1 MTSAAPLF
9 PHTQDQLKE
18 IAAGIL
24 RCAAQG
30 GASSAAV
37 EISEGS
43 GFSVTVR
50 RGALETIE
58 RHRDQAAG
66 VTIWIGTRR
75 GDASTND
82 LSPDMRLK
90 MPAPD
95 WRTLIVWKARRPRST
110 CFIPGVSIQKRR
122 LNWRAAPNRPRSM
135 QARGFAIRKAQPSA
149 HSTASLY
156 SRPVT
161 VFWPVIHIRAIAF
174 HALRLRSTASIC

>member
-82 LSPDMRLK
+82 LSPD
-90 MPAPD
+90 
-95 WRTLIVWKARRPRST
+95 
-110 CFIPGVSIQKRR
+110 SIQSTVADAIDFARH
-122 LNWRAAPNRPRSM
+122 AAEDACAELAAFDAG
-135 QARGFAIRKAQPSA
+135 ARIRNSEGATVCAQHGQFVLATSHGFLAGYP
-149 HSTASLY
+149 Y
-156 SRPVT
+156 SR
-161 VFWPVIHIRAIAF
+161 H
-174 HALRLRSTASIC
+174 SISCA

>member
-9 PHTQDQLKE
+9 PHTQAQLKE
-18 IAAGIL
+18 IAAGVL

-37 EISEGS
+37 DISECG

-75 GDASTND
+75 GDASNND
-82 LSPDMRLK
+82 LSPD
-90 MPAPD
+90 
-95 WRTLIVWKARRPRST
+95 
-110 CFIPGVSIQKRR
+110 SIQSTV
-122 LNWRAAPNRPRSM
+122 AA
-135 QARGFAIRKAQPSA
+135 AID
-149 HSTASLY
+149 
-156 SRPVT
+156 
-161 VFWPVIHIRAIAF
+161 IA
-174 HALRLRSTASIC
+174 